1 LTAEEVQPDDTR
13 PSLRQ
18 AQGRRG
24 ERVERLDGQAVG
36 QKRGRMTEFS
46 LKGKTA
52 AITGAA
58 RGIGRAIALRFAQ
71 AGAKVVVSD
80 RELKDVQVVAD
91 EIKAAGGQ
99 ALAVQAHV
107 GSLDQLEGLVMQ
119 TVEAFGR
126 VDVMINNAGINPHF
140 GPLLAAD
147 EGAVEKTL
155 DVNLKGVW
163 RGCKAVAPQMEKQ
176 GGGKIINMASVG
188 GFRPGPGS
196 GLYGISKAAV
206 IMLTEILAVELGP
219 ANIQVNAIAPGIIK
233 TRFSQPLWKTPEVA
247 ERALRSLPLHRF
259 GEPEDVAGLALY
271 LASPAS
277 DFVTGAVFVLDGGQ
291 RVVPPVV

>member
-1 LTAEEVQPDDTR
+1 MA
-13 PSLRQ
+13 
-18 AQGRRG
+18 
-24 ERVERLDGQAVG
+24 
-36 QKRGRMTEFS
+36 EFS
-46 LKGKTA
+46 LEGKTA
-52 AITGAA
+52 VITGAA

-80 RELKDVQVVAD
+80 RELKDVQVVVD
-91 EIKAAGGQ
+91 EIRAASGE

-107 GSLDQLEGLVMQ
+107 GSLDQLEALVRQ
-119 TVEAFGR
+119 TVETFGR
-126 VDVMINNAGINPHF
+126 VDVLVNNAGISPHF

-147 EGAVEKTL
+147 EGTLEKTL
-155 DVNLKGVW
+155 DVNLKGVF
-163 RGCKAVAPQMEKQ
+163 RGCKVVAPQMEKQ

-206 IMLTEILAVELGP
+206 IMMTEVLAVELGP

-233 TRFSQPLWKTPEVA
+233 TRFSQALRETPEKA
-247 ERALRSLPLHRF
+247 EEAISRLPAHRF
-259 GEPEDVAGLALY
+259 GEPEEVAGLALY

-277 DFVTGAVFVLDGGQ
+277 DFVTGAVFVMDGGQ